1 MASGIQTFVNK
12 VKSTAREFADSL
24 TPVLQKSEFKES
36 GKITPEEFML
46 AGDFL
51 IHHCPTWSW
60 ASGDPSKQKA
70 YLNADK
76 QFLVTKNVPCYR
88 RCNQMKV
95 IPENEK
101 VINMDGEDDDE
112 GWVDTHHGVALEQT
126 VEKVSEMTLEGDKEK
141 APKDEKLKVAMPLVG
156 GMGPSADD
164 SDSDSEP
171 ALDIEEYELEEG
183 EDPATLPVNPAPAI
197 KPKPEDE
204 IGILST
210 RTYDLQI
217 SYDNFYRTP
226 RLWLFGYNENQRP
239 LTDQETYE
247 DVSQDHL
254 NKTVTLEQHPHL
266 PPPPR
271 MSVHPCRHAEVM
283 KKIMTMMEEDGRE
296 LEVHSYLLV
305 FLKFVQVVIPTI
317 EYDFTQQIAIT
328 SA

>member
-1 MASGIQTFVNK
+1 MASGIQNIVNK
-12 VKSTAREFADSL
+12 VKSHAREFRDSI
-24 TPVLQKSEFKES
+24 TPILQKTEFKES
-36 GKITPEEFML
+36 GKITPDEFML

-51 IHHCPTWSW
+51 VHHCPTWSW
-60 ASGDPSKQKA
+60 ASGEASKQKS
-70 YLNADK
+70 YLNPDK

-88 RCNQMKV
+88 RCSQMRV

-101 VINMDGEDDDE
+101 LIQLEGNDDEDE
-112 GWVDTHHGVALEQT
+112 GWVDTHHGVTLDKN
-126 VEKVSEMTLEGDKEK
+126 VEKMSEMKMDDVKEK
-141 APKDEKLKVAMPLVG
+141 TVKVDKPDMPLVG
-156 GMGPSADD
+156 GMGAEDDD
-164 SDSDSEP
+164 SDTDSGP
-171 ALDIEEYELEEG
+171 ALDIDDYDLDEG
-183 EDPATLPVNPAPAI
+183 DDPAALPANPVPV
-197 KPKPEDE
+197 PKSKDNADE

-217 SYDNFYRTP
+217 TYDNLYRTP
-226 RLWLFGYNENQRP
+226 RLWLFGYNENQKP
-239 LTDQETYE
+239 LNDDETYE

-254 NKTVTLEQHPHL
+254 NKTVTLETHPHL